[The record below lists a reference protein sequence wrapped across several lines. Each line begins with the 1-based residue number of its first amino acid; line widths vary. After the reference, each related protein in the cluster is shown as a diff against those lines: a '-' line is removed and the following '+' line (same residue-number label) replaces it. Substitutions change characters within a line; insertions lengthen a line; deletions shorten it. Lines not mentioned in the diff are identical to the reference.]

1 MISLELLL
9 GAIIGLIMAVTG
21 AGGGVIGV
29 PLLVLAGGLTMQ
41 EAIPISM
48 MAVTFAAMLGSG
60 IGFSKGLVRYR
71 AAILIAALGGVL
83 SPLGL
88 WVAHQIN
95 SQWLQ
100 MLFAILLILVAI
112 SGFRKEV
119 VQESLHLPC
128 IRHAE
133 SGRFKWTSP
142 CAAMLAG
149 TGALAGFMAGLLGV
163 GGGFVIVP
171 AIMRYTDLDMSSVI
185 ATSLTVMALIALS
198 VMISAIASD
207 RMDISLG
214 LTFGAGAII
223 GLLVGNQVSGR
234 MNKAQVQKVFSVLL
248 LVVAV
253 VMASNSLLH

>member
-1 MISLELLL
+1 MTSLELLL

-48 MAVTFAAMLGSG
+48 MAVALAAMLGSG

-71 AAILIAALGGVL
+71 AAILIAALGSVL

-88 WVAHQIN
+88 WAAHQMN
-95 SQWLQ
+95 NQWLQ
-100 MLFAILLILVAI
+100 MLFAILLVLIAI
-112 SGFRKEV
+112 RGFRKDV
-119 VQESLHLPC
+119 VQESLHVPC

-142 CAAMLAG
+142 CAAMLAA
-149 TGALAGFMAGLLGV
+149 TGGIAGFMAGLLGV

-171 AIMRYTDLDMSSVI
+171 ALMRYTDLNMPSVI
-185 ATSLTVMALIALS
+185 ATSLTVMALIAVS
-198 VMISAIASD
+198 VMITAVASD

-214 LTFGAGAII
+214 FVFGAGAVL
-223 GLLVGNQVSGR
+223 GLLVGNLVSRR
-234 MNKAQVQKVFSVLL
+234 MNKAQVQKAFSVLL
-248 LVVAV
+248 LVVAA
-253 VMASNSLLH
+253 VMASKSFLH